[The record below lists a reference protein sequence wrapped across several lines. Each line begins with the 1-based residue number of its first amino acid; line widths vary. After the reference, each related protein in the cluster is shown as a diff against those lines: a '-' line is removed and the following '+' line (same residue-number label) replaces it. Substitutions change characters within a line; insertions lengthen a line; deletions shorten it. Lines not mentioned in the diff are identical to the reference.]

1 MQAARNTRKG
11 CKELQAFVQSAIDEL
26 YAAKEKMSDE
36 DLDDE
41 TCYRLAELE
50 RQAIS
55 LSPSDFASLDALA
68 DLGSPTVV

>member
-1 MQAARNTRKG
+1 M
-11 CKELQAFVQSAIDEL
+11 FVQSVIDEL
-26 YAAKEKMSDE
+26 YAGKEKMSDE

-55 LSPSDFASLDALA
+55 ISPSDFASVYALA
-68 DLGSPTVV
+68 DLGSSTVV